1 MNNITLHNFD
11 NVKHIETS
19 CVNRNVIINNP
30 IHISYSGKNILE
42 IGEPVLK
49 IGDKINAC
57 VYQIIESKICNKPFL
72 LFLLVNNNN
81 ILTFPTI
88 KYQGKKPSVT
98 MLNMLYN
105 TIKNAKITYNGFVY
119 ENNLVTLS
127 YCLEFTE
134 SYYVSKISYNSNSWF
149 VLVNE
154 IMNWNK
160 LLNFYI
166 DRNVISFFLNNPHM
180 MYLISNTGTIL
191 ETPIVGY
198 HGDSITKINLDIIT
212 GRTRN
217 LYNSAFG
224 PYYYFGNYANAMRYA
239 IWNNV
244 SQCKNMRGGIVRY
257 AIFLG
262 KHTMLLG
269 RKCDNIIESEI
280 SNSST
285 SLIQKHFCK
294 FRDSCGKWA
303 DSYDSILTPERII
316 SISDAHTIIRSQYI
330 LKNYEQHFILSYH
343 SVNTNQNVT
352 KNTSDNAIIE

>member
-127 YCLEFTE
+127 YC
-134 SYYVSKISYNSNSWF
+134 
-149 VLVNE
+149 
-154 IMNWNK
+154 
-160 LLNFYI
+160 
-166 DRNVISFFLNNPHM
+166 
-180 MYLISNTGTIL
+180 
-191 ETPIVGY
+191 
-198 HGDSITKINLDIIT
+198 
-212 GRTRN
+212 
-217 LYNSAFG
+217 
-224 PYYYFGNYANAMRYA
+224 
-239 IWNNV
+239 
-244 SQCKNMRGGIVRY
+244 KN
-257 AIFLG
+257 
-262 KHTMLLG
+262 
-269 RKCDNIIESEI
+269 
-280 SNSST
+280 
-285 SLIQKHFCK
+285 
-294 FRDSCGKWA
+294 
-303 DSYDSILTPERII
+303 
-316 SISDAHTIIRSQYI
+316 
-330 LKNYEQHFILSYH
+330 
-343 SVNTNQNVT
+343 
-352 KNTSDNAIIE
+352 